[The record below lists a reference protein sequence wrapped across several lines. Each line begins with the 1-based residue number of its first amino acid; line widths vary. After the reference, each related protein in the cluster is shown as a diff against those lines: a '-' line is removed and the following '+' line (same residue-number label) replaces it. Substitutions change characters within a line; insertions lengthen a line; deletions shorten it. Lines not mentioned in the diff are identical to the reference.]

1 MSESNRFPT
10 MYGKAL
16 WAAPRRGLSFQQ
28 IRFPLWRSPSGRT
41 RAADALLAEGRFEAA
56 ERLSH
61 AALEA
66 RARATGCRA

>member
-1 MSESNRFPT
+1 MFISHRFPT
-10 MYGKAL
+10 QYGRVL
-16 WAAPRRGLSFQQ
+16 VSEPRGLTIPADPAAALAFAYA
-28 IRFPLWRSPSGRT
+28 RDRE
-41 RAADALLAEGRFEAA
+41 ADALLASGRFEAA

>member
-1 MSESNRFPT
+1 VYISHTIATER
-10 MYGKAL
+10 GRAL
-16 WAAPRRGLSFQQ
+16 VSHPRGLTIPDDPAAALAFAVQQ
-28 IRFPLWRSPSGRT
+28 D
-41 RAADALLAEGRFEAA
+41 RAADVLLAEGRFEAA